1 MAKSADAA
9 DLKSAGPK
17 GLWEFKSPSGH
28 HRIRDIGTHPLVLYE
43 RGAFIAAL
51 IVSAS
56 SHYSCVPLST
66 HEFQDSKALRH
77 MEGIAHGGLPGKE
90 LPRLPLTA
98 KEVHAEPAA
107 DMG

>member
-9 DLKSAGPK
+9 DLKSAGRK

-28 HRIRDIGTHPLVLYE
+28 HRVRDME
-43 RGAFIAAL
+43 RIHLFSMRE
-51 IVSAS
+51 VR
-56 SHYSCVPLST
+56 YSCLNRQCEFSVQLRPLLA

-98 KEVHAEPAA
+98 KEVHAKSAA
-107 DMG
+107 GMG